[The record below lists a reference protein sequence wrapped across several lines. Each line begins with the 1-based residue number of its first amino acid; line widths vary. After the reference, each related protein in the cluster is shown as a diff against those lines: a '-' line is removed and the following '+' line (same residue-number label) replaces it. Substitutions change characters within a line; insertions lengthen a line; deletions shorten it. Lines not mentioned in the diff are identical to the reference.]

1 MNTKSKMLNK
11 WMLGAA
17 LSVTTLFSNAS
28 VITDYDT
35 LITGADMTGLKVTL
49 NTSGGTET
57 LDWAML
63 TNTLN
68 PVTGGGLTAAQENI
82 VASEGLSGGV
92 SGSDWSLVQQ
102 GFTGGDFDNLNIYG
116 LWTFIYS
123 GANAL
128 ESLVLDAFGTDLVF
142 DTQLTSTFAPNN
154 SGAGRE
160 FIPFNTAHNDYAP
173 GVSVTYFDQVA
184 SDELYS
190 KVQINFD
197 QQFQQPSLE
206 FLIDVDKAVNVSEPS
221 MLLVFLSGLALV
233 VRRKYNAK

>member
-63 TNTLN
+63 TSTLN
-68 PVTGGGLTAAQENI
+68 TVIGGGINPTQDNI
-82 VASEGLSGGV
+82 VANEGFSGGV

-102 GFTGGDFDNLNIYG
+102 GFTGGDYDLPNIYG
-116 LWTFIYS
+116 LWTFVYS
-123 GANAL
+123 GSDIL

-142 DTQLTSTFAPNN
+142 DTQLTSAFAPNN
-154 SGAGRE
+154 SGVGRE
-160 FIPFNTAHNDYAP
+160 FVAFEAALDGISTD
-173 GVSVTYFDQVA
+173 VSATYLDQVA
-184 SDELYS
+184 SDELYR
-190 KVQINFD
+190 KVSIDFN
-197 QQFQQPSLE
+197 QQAPEFS

>member
-28 VITDYDT
+28 VITDYET
-35 LITGADMTGLKVTL
+35 AITGADMTGLKVTL

-68 PVTGGGLTAAQENI
+68 PVTGGGLTPTQENI

-102 GFTGGDFDNLNIYG
+102 GFTGGDFDLPNIYG
-116 LWTFIYS
+116 LWTFVYS
-123 GANAL
+123 GSDIL

-142 DTQLTSTFAPNN
+142 DTQLTSAFAPNN
-154 SGAGRE
+154 SGVGRE
-160 FIPFNTAHNDYAP
+160 FVAFEAALNGISTD
-173 GVSVTYFDQVA
+173 VSATYLDQVA
-184 SDELYS
+184 SDELYR
-190 KVQINFD
+190 KVSIDFN
-197 QQFQQPSLE
+197 QQAPEFS

>member
-68 PVTGGGLTAAQENI
+68 PVTGGGLTPAQENI

-102 GFTGGDFDNLNIYG
+102 GFTGGDFDLPNIYG
-116 LWTFIYS
+116 LWTFVYS
-123 GANAL
+123 GSDIL

-142 DTQLTSTFAPNN
+142 DTQLTSAFAPNN
-154 SGAGRE
+154 SGVGRE
-160 FIPFNTAHNDYAP
+160 FVAFEAALNGISTD
-173 GVSVTYFDQVA
+173 VSATYLDQVA
-184 SDELYS
+184 SDELYR
-190 KVQINFD
+190 KVSIDFN
-197 QQFQQPSLE
+197 QQAPEFS